1 MSTSLTKLS
10 PNSGLENSFRGKGK
24 IWGKIQQW
32 HSRALNI
39 ESWRNVELA
48 RYGERFVNGQAVE
61 KLVWKRRLQSFFLTV
76 LCRVTKKALSLSLAP
91 VSELFQLQRPYLQLL
106 GKSTHLRDVFKGLK
120 ADGSCCPY
128 LSNADLTL
136 FHKTG
141 PSLTFFFWLF
151 LYQAN

>member
-1 MSTSLTKLS
+1 MSTALTKLS
-10 PNSGLENSFRGKGK
+10 PNSGLENSLRGKEK

-48 RYGERFVNGQAVE
+48 RYGERFVNGQTVE

-76 LCRVTKKALSLSLAP
+76 LCRIITKALSLSLAP
-91 VSELFQLQRPYLQLL
+91 VSELFQLQRPYPHLL

-120 ADGSCCPY
+120 PGGSCCPY
-128 LSNADLTL
+128 LSNADLAL
-136 FHKTG
+136 FQSMNPG
-141 PSLTFFFWLF
+141 RISSSVFFS
-151 LYQAN
+151 